1 MKKFHFHLQKVL
13 DLKEKETE
21 QAKWAFGK
29 SVQRKIEEETK
40 LFQLTER
47 REKIT
52 LYLQQVQNRV
62 CSAAELID
70 ITRFRQAIDHAI
82 NVQQN
87 TLYGCEQEMEKCK
100 QRLTVRMQE
109 SQLWQRLREKAEE
122 QFNAQEKLREQKEL
136 DEIGINRYFSQQQAK
151 GR

>member
-40 LFQLTER
+40 LYQLTER
-47 REKIT
+47 REKMT
-52 LYLQQVQNRV
+52 LYLHEVQHQA
-62 CSAAELID
+62 CSAAQLID
-70 ITRFRQAIDHAI
+70 ITRYRQAIDHAI
-82 NVQQN
+82 AVQQG
-87 TLYGCEQEMEKCK
+87 TLYGCEQELEQCK
-100 QRLTVRMQE
+100 NRLTARMQE
-109 SQLWQRLREKAEE
+109 SQLWERLREKAEI
-122 QFNAQEKLREQKEL
+122 QFSEQEKLREQKEL
-136 DEIGINRYFSQQQAK
+136 DEIGITRYLRS